1 MNVFIQIANYAGRR
15 GQGNLDAHP
24 TPHART
30 FREKDPEQKQNCYL
44 KMSAKRS
51 EAKQQFKV
59 EVKAVLNRWFDES
72 DLDVE
77 DLSACAVEAI
87 EEWLDEDIIEFTPE

>member
-1 MNVFIQIANYAGRR
+1 
-15 GQGNLDAHP
+15 
-24 TPHART
+24 
-30 FREKDPEQKQNCYL
+30 
-44 KMSAKRS
+44 MSAERS

-59 EVKAVLNRWFDES
+59 EIKAALNRWFDES

>member
-1 MNVFIQIANYAGRR
+1 
-15 GQGNLDAHP
+15 
-24 TPHART
+24 
-30 FREKDPEQKQNCYL
+30 
-44 KMSAKRS
+44 MSAERS

-59 EVKAVLNRWFDES
+59 EIKAALNRWFDES

-77 DLSACAVEAI
+77 DLSSCAVEAI